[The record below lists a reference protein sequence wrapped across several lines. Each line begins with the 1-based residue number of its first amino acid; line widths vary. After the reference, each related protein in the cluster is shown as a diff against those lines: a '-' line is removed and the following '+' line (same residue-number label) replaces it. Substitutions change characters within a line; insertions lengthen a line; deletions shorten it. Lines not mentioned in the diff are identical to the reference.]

1 MNEADKEPHFAAAV
15 IGAAGTIGAAI
26 SAELESR
33 FAGSN
38 IIRLSRPGEIQSS
51 LGHIPIDITAENSI
65 AAAAAQV
72 SATSKH
78 LDLVLV
84 ATGLLHRSDLQ
95 PEKTWRSLSR
105 TNMAQAFLINAIG
118 PALVGS
124 AFLPLLARNRR
135 VVFAALSARVGS
147 IGDNALGGWHS
158 YRASKAALNMLVR
171 NFSIELAARNRQG
184 ICVAL
189 HPGTVDSPLSRP
201 FHKGVP
207 EQQVITPEQSARCL
221 VDVIERLTVEDSGRF
236 IDWKGDILPY

>member
-1 MNEADKEPHFAAAV
+1 MTDAGDQPQFTAAV
-15 IGAAGTIGAAI
+15 IGAAGAIGAAI
-26 SAELESR
+26 VRELESR
-33 FAGSN
+33 IAGARV
-38 IIRLSRPGEIQSS
+38 IGLSRPGEAQRS
-51 LGHIPIDITAENSI
+51 LGHLPIDITAEDSI
-65 AAAAAQV
+65 AAAAAEV
-72 SATSKH
+72 AAISSA

-84 ATGLLHRSDLQ
+84 TTGILHGADLR

-105 TNMAQAFLINAIG
+105 NSMERAFLVNAIG

-201 FHKGVP
+201 FHKGMA
-207 EQQVITPEQSARCL
+207 EQQVMTPERSARCL
-221 VDVIERLTVEDSGRF
+221 VDVIERLRVEDSGRF
-236 IDWKGDILPY
+236 VDWKGEILPY